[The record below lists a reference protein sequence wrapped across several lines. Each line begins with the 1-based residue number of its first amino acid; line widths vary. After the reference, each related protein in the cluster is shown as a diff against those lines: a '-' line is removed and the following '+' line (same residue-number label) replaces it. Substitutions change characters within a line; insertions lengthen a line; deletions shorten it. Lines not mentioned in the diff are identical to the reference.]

1 MTQQDIVLGL
11 IRAIII
17 VWFGLSLIGNTYALM
32 FANYRKYPDMHYVLA
47 VILGLTVM
55 YFAWTL

>member
-17 VWFGLSLIGNTYALM
+17 IVFGLNVVSNFINLIFNNKTDSFTDFLAL
-32 FANYRKYPDMHYVLA
+32 
-47 VILGLTVM
+47 VIGLTII